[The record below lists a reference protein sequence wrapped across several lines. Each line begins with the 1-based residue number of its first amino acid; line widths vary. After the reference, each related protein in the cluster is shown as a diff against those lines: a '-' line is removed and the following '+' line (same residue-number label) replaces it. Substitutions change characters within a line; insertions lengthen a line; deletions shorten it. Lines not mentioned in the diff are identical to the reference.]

1 MRSRYAELEGN
12 WLTCILSTISVMIIG
27 SYACY
32 QLYAKLVLDPLENA
46 ASEAIKNLSEEEVRE
61 MENEEQKPF
70 FIPFPGT
77 TKQLPPKPYKGS
89 DPEWQ
94 EFVKF
99 SKDKDLAK
107 QVRGTNLFSIIN
119 YSSLD
124 IRCRSPCTVCPK
136 SSHAILCIDITTR

>member
-1 MRSRYAELEGN
+1 
-12 WLTCILSTISVMIIG
+12 MIIG
-27 SYACY
+27 FYACY
-32 QLYAKLVLDPLENA
+32 QLYSKLILDPLESA
-46 ASEAIKNLSEEEVRE
+46 ASEAIKNLSEEEIRE
-61 MENEEQKPF
+61 MESEEQKPF

-107 QVRGTNLFSIIN
+107 QVRGNNLVPNTN
-119 YSSLD
+119 YSGFD
-124 IRCRSPCTVCPK
+124 IRCR
-136 SSHAILCIDITTR
+136 